1 MTATRPLIVGIGAA
15 CVLALGA
22 CSSSSSSSTSSTG
35 STSSTSS
42 TSNGSAATKSVVLCD
57 VTDLTGSQGV
67 LTASEKAGG
76 ETAANIINSAGGIKS
91 LGGAKIVIKTFDTQ
105 SNPTMGSTEA
115 NAAVSAGCKGI
126 YGGEITDT
134 VMAGTLVTHRAGIP
148 WIDIGGIG
156 DAVHERGFNDV
167 FQLQTTSTLATAYM
181 QLLQAVASQLHL
193 STPPTIGLSVSDTTY
208 GQDFYTAW
216 TKLNANGQFKVVSN
230 VSYPL
235 GTTDLSSVAAR
246 MVSQKPDILFNMGYP
261 PDGIALTSLFKKTF
275 HTTAVAFLS
284 TAEASIAMQQLGAL
298 ADGQT
303 FLNTSPPPGASPS
316 LAAFNS
322 AYQTVAGQAPSITA
336 WNAYS
341 AVMFY
346 AAALQ
351 KAGSTSGPAI
361 AAALHSVT
369 LNASNGNIYPQDLS
383 FGSDGVVTTPPY
395 FWQQDQNGKLLFV
408 YPTSLK
414 QASLIPYS

>member
-1 MTATRPLIVGIGAA
+1 MTATRPLMVGVGAA
-15 CVLALGA
+15 CILALAA
-22 CSSSSSSSTSSTG
+22 CSSGASSSSGASGGASSA
-35 STSSTSS
+35 
-42 TSNGSAATKSVVLCD
+42 SASTKSVLVCE
-57 VTDLTGSQGV
+57 VTDLSGSQGV
-67 LTASEKAGG
+67 LTVSEAGG
-76 ETAANIINSAGGIKS
+76 GAAAASLVNAAGGIKS
-91 LGGAKIVIKTFDTQ
+91 LGGAKIVIKKFDTQ

-115 NAAVSAGCKGI
+115 NAAVSAGCKAVF
-126 YGGEITDT
+126 GGEITDT

-148 WIDIGGIG
+148 WVDIGGIG

-167 FQLQTTSTLATAYM
+167 FQLLTTTTLAQGYM
-181 QLLQAVASQLHL
+181 QMLQQVASQFHL
-193 STPPTIGLSVSDTTY
+193 SHPTIGLSVSDTTY

-216 TKLNANGQFKVVSN
+216 TKLNAGGQFKVVSN

-284 TAEASIAMQQLGAL
+284 TAEAPVAMPQLGAL
-298 ADGQT
+298 AYGQL
-303 FLNTSPPPGASPS
+303 FENTAPPGTSAN

-322 AYQTVAGQAPSITA
+322 AYQKATGQAPSIEAWEGYTA
-336 WNAYS
+336 
-341 AVMFY
+341 VDFI

-369 LNASNGNIYPQDLS
+369 LTASNGNIYPGNLS
-383 FGSDGVVTTPPY
+383 FASDGVLNAPPTY
-395 FWQQDQNGKLLFV
+395 WQQDQAGKLPFV
-408 YPTSLK
+408 YPASLK
-414 QASLIPYS
+414 QASLIPYN

>member
-1 MTATRPLIVGIGAA
+1 MTATRPLMVGIGVA
-15 CVLALGA
+15 CVLALAA
-22 CSSSSSSSTSSTG
+22 CGSSGSSGTS

-42 TSNGSAATKSVVLCD
+42 TSASTKSVLVCD
-57 VTDLTGSQGV
+57 VTDLSGSQGV
-67 LTASEKAGG
+67 LTGSEVGG
-76 ETAANIINSAGGIKS
+76 GKTAASLINAAGGIKS

-115 NAAVSAGCKGI
+115 NAAISAGCKAI

-134 VMAGTLVTHRAGIP
+134 VMAGTLVTHRSGIP

-167 FQLQTTSTLATAYM
+167 FQLQTTTTLASAYM
-181 QLLQAVASQLHL
+181 SILQQVVSQQHL
-193 STPPTIGLSVSDTTY
+193 SDPTVGLSVSDTTY

-275 HTTAVAFLS
+275 HTTAVGFLS
-284 TAEASIAMQQLGAL
+284 TAEASIAMSQLGAL
-298 ADGQT
+298 ADGQL
-303 FLNTSPPPGASPS
+303 FLNTAPPPGSNPN
-316 LAAFNS
+316 LPKFNS
-322 AYQTVAGQAPSITA
+322 TYQTITGQAPSITA
-336 WNAYS
+336 WDGYT
-341 AVMFY
+341 AVAFI
-346 AAALQ
+346 AAALE

-369 LNASNGNIYPQDLS
+369 LNASNGNIFPQDLS
-383 FGSDGVVTTPPY
+383 FESDGVLNNVPY
-395 FWQQDQNGKLLFV
+395 FWQQDQNGKLVFV

-414 QASLIPYS
+414 QASIISYAG

>member
-1 MTATRPLIVGIGAA
+1 MTANRPLIVGIGTA
-15 CVLALGA
+15 CVLALAA
-22 CSSSSSSSTSSTG
+22 CSSSSSSSTSS
-35 STSSTSS
+35 SSSS
-42 TSNGSAATKSVVLCD
+42 SSSASTKSVLLCD
-57 VTDLTGSQGV
+57 VTDISGSQGV
-67 LTASEKAGG
+67 LTTSEVAGG
-76 ETAANIINSAGGIKS
+76 KTAASLVNAAGGIKS

-115 NAAVSAGCKGI
+115 NAALSAGCNGVF
-126 YGGEITDT
+126 GGEITDT

-167 FQLQTTSTLATAYM
+167 FQLQTTTTLAQGYM
-181 QLLQAVASQLHL
+181 AILQAIASQLHL
-193 STPPTIGLSVSDTTY
+193 SSPPTIGLSVSDTTY

-284 TAEASIAMQQLGAL
+284 TAEAPIAMPQLGAL
-298 ADGQT
+298 ADGQI
-303 FLNTSPPPGASPS
+303 FLNAAPPPGTPN
-316 LAAFNS
+316 LAAFNT
-322 AYQTVAGQAPSITA
+322 AYQAIAGQAPSISAWTA
-336 WNAYS
+336 YT

-346 AAALQ
+346 AAALE
-351 KAGSTSGPAI
+351 KAASTSGPAI

-369 LNASNGNIYPQDLS
+369 LNASNGNIFPQELY
-383 FGSDGVVTTPPY
+383 FGSDGVLNAPPY
-395 FWQQDQNGKLLFV
+395 YWQQDQTGKLLFV
-408 YPTSLK
+408 FPLSLK
-414 QASLIPYS
+414 QAGITSYS

>member
-1 MTATRPLIVGIGAA
+1 LALAA
-15 CVLALGA
+15 CSSG
-22 CSSSSSSSTSSTG
+22 SSSSSSANSGAT
-35 STSSTSS
+35 
-42 TSNGSAATKSVVLCD
+42 NASAATKSVLLCD
-57 VTDLTGSQGV
+57 VTDLSGSQGV
-67 LTASEKAGG
+67 LTTSEKAGG
-76 ETAANIINSAGGIKS
+76 ETAANIINSTGGIKS

-115 NAAVSAGCKGI
+115 NAALSAGCKGI

-156 DAVHERGFNDV
+156 DAVHERGFNNV
-167 FQLQTTSTLATAYM
+167 FQLQTTSTLAAAYM
-181 QLLQAVASQLHL
+181 QLLQQVASQLHL
-193 STPPTIGLSVSDTTY
+193 RTPPTIGLSVSDTTY
-208 GQDFYTAW
+208 GQDFYAAW

-246 MVSQKPDILFNMGYP
+246 MVSNHPDILFNMGYP

-284 TAEASIAMQQLGAL
+284 TAEASIAISQLGAL
-298 ADGQT
+298 ANGQT
-303 FLNTSPPPGASPS
+303 FLNTSPPPGSSPNLS
-316 LAAFNS
+316 AFNS

-336 WNAYS
+336 WNSYT

-346 AAALQ
+346 AAALE
-351 KAGSTSGPAI
+351 KAASTSGPAI

-369 LNASNGNIYPQDLS
+369 VNASDGNIYPQNLS
-383 FGSDGVVTTPPY
+383 FGSNGVVTTPPY
-395 FWQQDQNGKLLFV
+395 FWQQDQSGKLLFV

-414 QASLIPYS
+414 QASIISYAG